1 MKEEI
6 LEFTFPIPITID
18 GKNYKIIKEIFDIN
32 KIDNRAAL
40 RDVIVIDSENQE
52 LSLSAFPDGSK
63 MIADMN
69 FDHFIRADVFHHEAG
84 TIFKLTVWDYDEV

>member
-1 MKEEI
+1 MREEI

-32 KIDNRAAL
+32 KIDNRVAL

-63 MIADMN
+63 IIADMN
-69 FDHFIRADVFHHEAG
+69 FEHFIRVDSHRKAA
-84 TIFKLTVWDYDEV
+84 TIFKLTVWDDEEV

>member
-1 MKEEI
+1 MREEI

-52 LSLSAFPDGSK
+52 LSISAFPDGSK
-63 MIADMN
+63 IIADMN
-69 FDHFIRADVFHHEAG
+69 VGKAK

>member
-32 KIDNRAAL
+32 KIDNRVAL

-63 MIADMN
+63 IIADMN
-69 FDHFIRADVFHHEAG
+69 FDHFMRAGVFHREAG
-84 TIFKLTVWDYDEV
+84 TIFKLTVWDYEEV